1 MGAIEKRVKESIKI
15 NESLKLVIEDILNI
29 KEYNK
34 KLVVTPMLPR
44 QEINNLEYQ
53 VNFIDFY
60 YNNSKNINKP
70 PLEFI
75 RNFSPNSDSDK
86 IYDIKIIPICVVM
99 LKVIKVRI
107 S

>member
-1 MGAIEKRVKESIKI
+1 
-15 NESLKLVIEDILNI
+15 
-29 KEYNK
+29 
-34 KLVVTPMLPR
+34 MLPR

-86 IYDIKIIPICVVM
+86 IYDIKIIPICVVDVKGNQGQDFIINLAKEQLGDYKKIGSEINLM
-99 LKVIKVRI
+99 YSFINGN
-107 S
+107 